1 MNIEKF
7 KSFYDEIGI
16 IYQLDRNYNL
26 ISTFLSL
33 KQAEIFGY
41 SKKEITAAILNHELT
56 KDGFYYINAPTNN
69 IGEINPDYT
78 KQNILQINKLG
89 LIDTIYENIKDATID
104 FGDKIY
110 SCIKHVRSS
119 AYGFY
124 WTKPLPK
131 DQTAV
136 YDEAKI
142 NRFIKHI
149 ENNESVIYETIEQAS
164 EDTLLSEDEIYDMI
178 FTPSEYGM
186 GEWSYIRTTFNY
198 EDACLNGL
206 AKIEK
211 ENSHNQFFPLE
222 NPECLVGNFKYKR
235 NCFAINSLS
244 DVLMITNDE
253 NNKIV
258 DSFDN
263 VHQAE
268 VETGIKNIWPCVKKK
283 KGSKT
288 SGGFKWMYRKDYN
301 ELMKKLENELL

>member
-1 MNIEKF
+1 MDIQQIVD
-7 KSFYDEIGI
+7 SIGI

-26 ISTFLSL
+26 VSTFLSL
-33 KQAEIFGY
+33 KQTEVYGY
-41 SKKEITAAILNHELT
+41 SKKEIAAAVLNHELT
-56 KDGFYYINAPTNN
+56 KDGFYYVNAPTNDA
-69 IGEINPDYT
+69 GEIGLDYA

-89 LIDTIYENIKDATID
+89 LVDTVYENIKDAVSD

-131 DQTAV
+131 DQTALF
-136 YDEAKI
+136 DEAKI
-142 NRFIKHI
+142 NRFVKHVENDEVVLYESIK
-149 ENNESVIYETIEQAS
+149 QAS
-164 EDTLLSEDEIYDMI
+164 EDTLLTEDEIYDMI

-186 GEWSYIRTTFNY
+186 SEWSYVRTTLDYN
-198 EDACLNGL
+198 DACLNGV

-211 ENSHNQFFPLE
+211 ENSHNQLFPLE

-235 NCFAINSLS
+235 NSFAINSLS
-244 DVLMITNDE
+244 DVLMVTNDE
-253 NNKIV
+253 SYNII
-258 DSFDN
+258 DTFDN
-263 VHQAE
+263 AHQAE

-288 SGGFKWMYRKDYN
+288 AGGFRWMYRKDYN
-301 ELMKKLENELL
+301 ELKKQLENELS